1 MAESDTWAFPVAYFR
16 NENEKILLEDDHDD
30 TSVKISDISSLTF
43 DDIVNHDKIIINDNL
58 GRSVEQDN
66 ANAIENTGVL
76 LEDFGQL
83 LLNGTDSTSTNAN
96 SFLIQETDKRNRFT
110 LELSGS
116 LIEEK
121 FSSNSVIERILLENE
136 HNSLLSLESQEDDT
150 DDSGI
155 KLEIQGVSG
164 DDVIILNATGFDD
177 PLPNAGD
184 KVLLEE
190 SLRTNTSSELLL
202 ESTNIITSEGQ
213 IPIENW
219 TLNSSVNPV
228 GAQPVVQAS
237 EIVVRTTGDIAL
249 EDETVNNVDGVTSHG
264 HLVLNGTDSTSSNA
278 GDNFDLEGATGITI

>member
-1 MAESDTWAFPVAYFR
+1 M
-16 NENEKILLEDDHDD
+16 
-30 TSVKISDISSLTF
+30 
-43 DDIVNHDKIIINDNL
+43 
-58 GRSVEQDN
+58 
-66 ANAIENTGVL
+66 
-76 LEDFGQL
+76 
-83 LLNGTDSTSTNAN
+83 
-96 SFLIQETDKRNRFT
+96 
-110 LELSGS
+110 SGS

-121 FSSNSVIERILLENE
+121 FSSNSVIERILLESE

-155 KLEIQGVSG
+155 KLEVQGVSG

-184 KVLLEE
+184 KVLLED

-219 TLNSSVNPV
+219 TLNSITSPV
-228 GAQPVVQAS
+228 GAQPIVQAS
-237 EIVVRTTGDIAL
+237 EIIVRTTGDIAL
-249 EDETVNNVDGVTSHG
+249 EDETNSGSDG

-278 GDNFDLEGATGITI
+278 GDNFDLEGATGITV